1 MRSLSAGLALVLSLT
16 TAVAAQDGAR
26 TIDPGM
32 SKADVVARLGA
43 PAAERRAG
51 DFTYLFYHN
60 GCERSCGM
68 SDVVVLEG
76 DAVVDAIFRSPGRSY
91 SGESSSPRSAQPVKN
106 VDGSAAPAPRPRRQA
121 VPAAEAEGRMQGR
134 SRGAL
139 IEGRAPADRPAA
151 DAGAA
156 RVGGIR
162 VAPASANP
170 PTDGAAPAT
179 PASPNPARAEAL
191 RRAPHDSA
199 VRTPQAPALGAP
211 VPRDSSYV
219 PGIARQGR
227 PVPFQGARP
236 GPGDSIRLDSA
247 RRARARADSAAR
259 ARGDTSRPATN

>member
-1 MRSLSAGLALVLSLT
+1 MRPLAIALALALSITT
-16 TAVAAQDGAR
+16 TAVAQDGTR

-32 SKADVVARLGA
+32 SKADVIERLGP

-51 DFTYLFYHN
+51 DFTYLFYQN

-76 DAVVDAIFRSPGRSY
+76 DAVVDAIFRAPGRSY

-106 VDGSAAPAPRPRRQA
+106 VDGSAAPVTPRPRRRAQ
-121 VPAAEAEGRMQGR
+121 PATDADGRMPAG
-134 SRGAL
+134 SRGGL
-139 IEGRAPADRPAA
+139 IEGNVPADRPAA

-162 VAPASANP
+162 VAPATVIQRADS
-170 PTDGAAPAT
+170 APAVT
-179 PASPNPARAEAL
+179 PNPERAEAL

-199 VRTPQAPALGAP
+199 VRTPQAPALGSP
-211 VPRDSSYV
+211 IPRDSSYV
-219 PGIARQGR
+219 PGVARQGR

-259 ARGDTSRPATN
+259 ARGDTSRPPTN